1 MKAVS
6 IRKETVKL
14 HLFGDD
20 MVVIIMNQNYPKAI
34 PELINT
40 FRKVVGYMTN

>member
-6 IRKETVKL
+6 IRKEIVKL
-14 HLFGDD
+14 HLFGDG
-20 MVVIIMNQNYPKAI
+20 MVVIIKDQNYPKAI

-40 FRKVVGYMTN
+40 FRNVGYMTK